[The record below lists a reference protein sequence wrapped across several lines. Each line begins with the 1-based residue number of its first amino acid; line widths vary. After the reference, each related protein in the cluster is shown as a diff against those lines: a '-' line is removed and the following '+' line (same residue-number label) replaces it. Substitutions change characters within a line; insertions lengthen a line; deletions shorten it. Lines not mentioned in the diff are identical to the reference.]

1 MPHSRSA
8 ATTRAA
14 TAMHLVVRFSDLL
27 CGGVDTIREHMAVIE
42 QAGAV
47 WFAKMGRPLARY
59 KIDLLSDQIRR
70 GIPTFLFLVQKAG
83 RHYVW
88 AQATLCAISLSLPAR
103 EHALTPPYYRDR
115 KVNQAASIWFKVS
128 KISRPRAA
136 LIKMLNV
143 ASSGNPVS
151 ESLAGSMA
159 AMFVVHVGA
168 GNARP
173 CSPSTRKTPRL
184 SLEEAVLDVFEEDDS
199 L

>member
-8 ATTRAA
+8 ASARAT
-14 TAMHLVVRFSDLL
+14 TAMHLVVRFSDSL
-27 CGGVDTIREHMAVIE
+27 CGGVDTIREHMSVIE
-42 QAGAV
+42 QSGAV
-47 WFAKMGRPLARY
+47 WFAKMGRPLAGH

-83 RHYVW
+83 RDYVW
-88 AQATLCAISLSLPAR
+88 AQATLCAISRSLPAR

-128 KISRPRAA
+128 KISRPRASQ
-136 LIKMLNV
+136 IKMLNV
-143 ASSGNPVS
+143 ASSGNPIS

-168 GNARP
+168 GNSRQ
-173 CSPSTRKTPRL
+173 CSPSTRKTPSL
-184 SLEEAVLDVFEEDDS
+184 SLEEAVLDAFEEDDS